1 MAGFVYNNAASI
13 DEAGLD
19 ATINNARV
27 RATKTPITV
36 GTITFPAAPQ
46 GINYIDGIGTP
57 ISIVPGATNTLL
69 AEQLLTGIIIS
80 APSAGNT
87 ATLDTAA
94 NIVAGVNKVTA
105 GAVVGDMITV
115 LIINGSG
122 ANTITMAAGSGGTF
136 DTNQANRVIAV
147 NTSRYVW
154 VRLTN
159 VTSGSEAY
167 VIYF

>member
-1 MAGFVYNNAASI
+1 MAYNTAASV

-19 ATINNARV
+19 DIVNNARV
-27 RATKTPITV
+27 RATRVPITV

-57 ISIVPGATNTLL
+57 ISTTPGASSTLL
-69 AEQLLTGIIIS
+69 AEQLLTGIITQ
-80 APSAGNT
+80 APSVGNT
-87 ATLDTAA
+87 STFDTAA

-105 GAVVGDMITV
+105 GAVVGDMITC

-122 ANTITMAAGSGGTF
+122 ANTITLAAGTGGGF
-136 DTNQANRVIAV
+136 DTNQATRVIAV

-154 VRLTN
+154 IRLTN

-167 VIYF
+167 IVYF